1 MKRVL
6 IATPSIEI
14 TRSAQC
20 HPIARWSADRESLF
34 YNGRNAI
41 YLRRRALEAERRVL
55 NRQPNAPRDHRD
67 HMKKIIVAT
76 VLATLSSTAA
86 LAADLVARAPY
97 AKAPAMMAAVG
108 NWSGLYIGAD

>member
-41 YLRRRALEAERRVL
+41 WFCAGALWKQSAGFSTV
-55 NRQPNAPRDHRD
+55 NRTLQG
-67 HMKKIIVAT
+67 IIGIT
-76 VLATLSSTAA
+76 
-86 LAADLVARAPY
+86 
-97 AKAPAMMAAVG
+97 
-108 NWSGLYIGAD
+108 